1 MPIGKNGTSLAE
13 LLIPQARTNAAATFV
28 DSLKINSISE
38 EVRRGRR
45 IVLKRR
51 NSRFRAG
58 SPGFGGAFAQA
69 LPSRQK

>member
-13 LLIPQARTNAAATFV
+13 LLIPQALTNAAAPFV

-45 IVLKRR
+45 LERR
-51 NSRFRAG
+51 CDDDQRY
-58 SPGFGGAFAQA
+58 
-69 LPSRQK
+69 L